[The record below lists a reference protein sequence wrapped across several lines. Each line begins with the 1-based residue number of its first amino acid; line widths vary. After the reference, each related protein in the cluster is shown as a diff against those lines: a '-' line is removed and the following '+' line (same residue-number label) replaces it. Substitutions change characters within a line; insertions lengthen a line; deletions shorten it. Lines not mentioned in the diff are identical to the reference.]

1 MRVFVTGATGWVGSA
16 VVPELLAAGHD
27 VVGLARSDAS
37 AAALDAVG
45 ATALRGS
52 LDDLDVL
59 RAGAAD
65 ADGVIHLAFIH
76 DFARIADSAPV
87 DQRAI
92 ATFADVLAGS
102 GRPLLMTS
110 GTAGVDPGRVST
122 EQDAGDPDGVGR
134 HRLGGERVALAAVE
148 RGVRSVVVRLP
159 STVHGVGDKG
169 FVPALVAAARAA
181 SVSGYVGDGAN
192 RWAAVHRGDAARL
205 YRLALES
212 APAGSVL
219 HAVGEEGVPTRAIAE
234 AIGRGLG
241 VPAAP
246 ITAAEAQEQ
255 LGFIGALFAADIP
268 SSSARTRALLD
279 WEPSGPTLLEDLA
292 GSGYFAEPAAV

>member
-1 MRVFVTGATGWVGSA
+1 MHVFVTGATGWVGSA
-16 VVPELLAAGHD
+16 VVPELLAAGHE

-37 AAALDAVG
+37 AAKLAAAG

-76 DFARIADSAPV
+76 DFERMADSIPV
-87 DQRAI
+87 DRAAI
-92 ATFADVLAGS
+92 ETLADTLAGTGKPLLVTSGTAAAGS
-102 GRPLLMTS
+102 GRVTS
-110 GTAGVDPGRVST
+110 
-122 EQDAGDPDGVGR
+122 EQDAGDLDGPGR
-134 HRLGGERVALAAVE
+134 GRIGGERAALAAVE
-148 RGVRSVVVRLP
+148 RDVRSIVVRLSP
-159 STVHGVGDKG
+159 TVHGAGDPG
-169 FVPALVAAARAA
+169 FVAILVAAARKAGSA
-181 SVSGYVGDGAN
+181 DHVGDGAN
-192 RWAAVHRGDAARL
+192 RWAAVHRSDAARL

-234 AIGRGLG
+234 AIGSGLG
-241 VPAAP
+241 LPTAS
-246 ITAAEAQEQ
+246 IEAAEAQQ
-255 LGFIGALFAADIP
+255 RLGFVGGFFALDVP
-268 SSSARTRALLD
+268 SSSASTRALLG

-292 GSGYFAEPAAV
+292 GDSYFAAPVPG